1 MVNSKVSH
9 LSAKN
14 NQRNIKIKNVSFE
27 KNGNRYK
34 MKTKYLKPT
43 SIYSVVYNLNKIL
56 SKFVSFK
63 YQENFVKGNSI

>member
-34 MKTKYLKPT
+34 LKTKYLKPT
-43 SIYSVVYNLNKIL
+43 SIYSVVYNLN
-56 SKFVSFK
+56 
-63 YQENFVKGNSI
+63 

>member
-1 MVNSKVSH
+1 MVDEKKISVLKINYVKHCMVNSKVSH

-43 SIYSVVYNLNKIL
+43 SIYSVVYNLN
-56 SKFVSFK
+56 
-63 YQENFVKGNSI
+63 

>member
-14 NQRNIKIKNVSFE
+14 NQKNIKIKNVSFE
-27 KNGNRYK
+27 KKNGNRYK

-43 SIYSVVYNLNKIL
+43 SIYSVVYNLN
-56 SKFVSFK
+56 
-63 YQENFVKGNSI
+63 